1 VVSNWH
7 HGLGIRMQVAGSAN
21 VGALHGTEFM
31 GIMVVGLV
39 IDLHRGERWYYSKV
53 HILLL
58 PKCNDEHILQLQKDF
73 LLHE

>member
-1 VVSNWH
+1 MHRTVLFIELLLAWVSPGSRCKLGCCVVSNWH

-39 IDLHRGERWYYSKV
+39 IDLHRGERWY
-53 HILLL
+53 
-58 PKCNDEHILQLQKDF
+58 
-73 LLHE
+73 

>member
-7 HGLGIRMQVAGSAN
+7 HGLGIRMQVAGLAN

-39 IDLHRGERWYYSKV
+39 IDLHRGERWY
-53 HILLL
+53 
-58 PKCNDEHILQLQKDF
+58 
-73 LLHE
+73 